1 MFSWK
6 NIKDTYA
13 EKVKNSESTADK
25 TLGVLEV
32 VGKSLASGVTVVVKE
47 IPSIIVSIAEDA
59 IDETKQ
65 KANIALNKSTTS
77 DEVREKAQDF
87 LDEYGNKKQQI
98 SESKEK
104 LKGFVYFDQENIR
117 EREKKRFTQKVAQL
131 QKDIVAI
138 DGHVEKLRLQ
148 KDQKSSELTGCLE
161 DELQQKLLE
170 SIEQLSSAII
180 EMETKIENKKTDI
193 ENYSK
198 RLEGY

>member
-13 EKVKNSESTADK
+13 EKVKNSDNTSDK

-32 VGKSLASGVTVVVKE
+32 VGKSFASGVTVVVKE
-47 IPSIIVSIAEDA
+47 IPSIFVSMAEDA

-65 KANIALNKSTTS
+65 KANKALNRSTTS
-77 DEVREKAQDF
+77 DEVRETAQNF
-87 LDEYGNKKQQI
+87 LDEYDNKKQQI

-117 EREKKRFTQKVAQL
+117 EREKERFAQKVVQL
-131 QKDIVAI
+131 QKDIIHI
-138 DGHVEKLRLQ
+138 DEQVQQLKLQ
-148 KDQKSSELTGCLE
+148 KEQKSSELTNDLE
-161 DELQQKLLE
+161 DELQQNLLE
-170 SIEQLSSAII
+170 SIERLSSATSRL
-180 EMETKIENKKTDI
+180 ETKIKDKKSDI
-193 ENYSK
+193 ENYLK